1 MDCPGLKLFR
11 TLIMTN
17 LPPFDPT
24 ELPSPCY
31 VCDLGLLRK
40 NLGVIAG
47 VHEKTG
53 CKILLALK
61 GFAMFSTF
69 PLISKYLQGVCA
81 SSPHEARLGA
91 EEFGGEVHAYAPAY
105 SHKDMDELLPLV
117 NHISFNS
124 IKQWQQHKEK
134 VLAGGRPIRCGLRI
148 NPQYSEVKVEIY
160 NPCSPDSRLGI
171 TLDELE
177 GHDLTGIS
185 GLHFHTMC
193 EQNSDTLERTLA
205 VVEKKFAPYFANLQ
219 WINFGGGHHISR
231 SDYDVDRLC
240 NVINSFQKR
249 YGLEVYLE
257 PGEAIALNAGMLFST
272 VLDIIA
278 RDKPIAVLD
287 TSAAAHMPDVLEM
300 PYRPEVIG
308 GGQPGGKKYTYQLA
322 GLSCLAGDVIGYYSF
337 DAPLVTG
344 QRLIFLDMLHYTM
357 VKNNT
362 FNGVQL
368 PAIATYEPDDDTVK
382 VIKEFGYQDYRSRL
396 S

>member
-1 MDCPGLKLFR
+1 
-11 TLIMTN
+11 MTN
-17 LPPFDPT
+17 LPAFDPRGF
-24 ELPSPCY
+24 PSPCY

-47 VHEKTG
+47 VREKTG
-53 CKILLALK
+53 CRILLALK

-91 EEFGGEVHAYAPAY
+91 EEFGGEVHAYAPAF
-105 SHKDMDELLPLV
+105 SPKDMDELLPLV

-134 VLAGGRPIRCGLRI
+134 VLACGRPIRCGLRI

-362 FNGVQL
+362 FNGVHL

-382 VIKEFGYQDYRSRL
+382 IIKEFGYQDYRSRL